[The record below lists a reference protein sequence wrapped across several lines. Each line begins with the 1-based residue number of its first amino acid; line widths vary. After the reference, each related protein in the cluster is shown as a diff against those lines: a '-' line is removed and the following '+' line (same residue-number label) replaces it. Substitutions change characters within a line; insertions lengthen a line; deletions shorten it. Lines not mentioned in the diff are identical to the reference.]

1 MNVRDK
7 VADLL
12 RNFAP
17 IPAERIWGRAKNLP
31 VHDSTTYLDEDT
43 DGGPHK
49 RQTMFDPD
57 SLGPE
62 GNVWAGS
69 PEDVAE
75 ALEEAGLLPSGRKI
89 GYAVVREVEFGSV
102 VHRDLTGGIR
112 AGREPVENHLVWCRV
127 QAERDDPDLKGRF
140 FVAEIWEAD
149 NATDH

>member
-17 IPAERIWGRAKNLP
+17 IPAERIWGRARNIP
-31 VHDSTTYLDEDT
+31 VPDPKFDELD
-43 DGGPHK
+43 K
-49 RQTMFDPD
+49 RMMTFDPD

-69 PEDVAE
+69 PEDIAE
-75 ALEEAGLLPSGRKI
+75 ALDEADLLSSGRKI
-89 GYAVVREVEFGSV
+89 GYMVVREVKFGGV
-102 VHRDLTGGIR
+102 VHRDPTGGIR
-112 AGREPVENHLVWCRV
+112 AEREPVENHLVWCRA
-127 QAERDDPDLKGRF
+127 QAERDDLKEGRF
-140 FVAEIWEAD
+140 FVAEIREVD